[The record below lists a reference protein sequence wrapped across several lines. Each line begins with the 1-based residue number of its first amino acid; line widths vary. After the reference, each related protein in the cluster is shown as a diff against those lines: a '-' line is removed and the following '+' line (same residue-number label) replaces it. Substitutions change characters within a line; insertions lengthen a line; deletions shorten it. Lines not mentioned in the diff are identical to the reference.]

1 MLVFCLKWNTKW
13 VRKQKQNSNIY
24 TVLNFHF
31 IYLLIMS
38 FSSCHPAPAPC
49 LLSGYYLI
57 NWLHE
62 IFWEFHVLH
71 ADCHSSGSTEK
82 QQMMNPSLCRQVTS
96 CPAQGL
102 GPIPKIVPTPCP
114 VHSPSVCTFWW
125 RVCRLKPS
133 RAEGE
138 WSFKPSNSK
147 SAWAYHRQ
155 RRKCK
160 GRMEEETT

>member
-1 MLVFCLKWNTKW
+1 MSKETKA
-13 VRKQKQNSNIY
+13 KQNIY

-57 NWLHE
+57 NWLHG
-62 IFWEFHVLH
+62 IFWEFHALH
-71 ADCHSSGSTEK
+71 AERHSSGSTEK
-82 QQMMNPSLCRQVTS
+82 QHTMNPSLCRQVTS

-102 GPIPKIVPTPCP
+102 GPNPKLVPTCCP
-114 VHSPSVCTFWW
+114 VHSPSVCSVLW
-125 RVCRLKPS
+125 RVRHLKSCLKPS

-155 RRKCK
+155 RTKCN
-160 GRMEEETT
+160 GRIEEETT